1 MSERMPQG
9 ERMPQDERMPQNER
23 MPQGERMPAGHIP
36 LTDTAPTAER
46 LPLAGQTAVVT
57 GASRGIGAAV
67 AARLARDG
75 ADIVGVARS
84 TESLA
89 GTAATVEGAGR
100 RFLPVAAALES
111 RDAVYEAI
119 ERIRPLAP
127 SVLVHAAG
135 INRRAPA
142 AEHGDE
148 LWDEVLAVN
157 LTAPFILTRELGRD
171 MVSRG
176 SGKVIF
182 FASMLSF
189 QGGLTVPG
197 YAASKGGV
205 AQLTKAF
212 ANEWAPLGVN
222 VNAIA
227 PGYVATDMNED
238 LRADAERNAQISAR
252 IPAQRWGSA
261 EDIAGA
267 VSFLASPDA
276 GYVHGTVLTVDGGW
290 MGR

>member
-1 MSERMPQG
+1 MPRG
-9 ERMPQDERMPQNER
+9 
-23 MPQGERMPAGHIP
+23 G
-36 LTDTAPTAER
+36 R
-46 LPLAGQTAVVT
+46 LPLAGQVAVVT

-67 AARLARDG
+67 ARRLALEG
-75 ADIVGVARS
+75 ADVVGVARS
-84 TESLA
+84 VESMA
-89 GTAATVEGAGR
+89 GTSEAVSAASR
-100 RFLPVAAALES
+100 RFVPVAAALES
-111 RDAVYEAI
+111 RDAVYAAI
-119 ERIRPLAP
+119 EAIRPLAP

-142 AEHGDE
+142 AEHADE

-171 MVSRG
+171 MVERG
-176 SGKVIF
+176 EGKVVF

-227 PGYVATDMNED
+227 PGYIATDMNEA
-238 LRADAERNAQISAR
+238 LLADAERNAQISAR

-261 EDIAGA
+261 DDVAGA
-267 VSFLASPDA
+267 AAFLASPDA